1 MQNVDATQ
9 CADLSGCNSAN
20 TPVFSF
26 EGVHLVARL
35 LDVHDGDTVTV
46 AAEVYPG
53 RVCQLSLRLLGIDA
67 PEVSVPAQR
76 ERAQAARYRLVEL
89 LTGLR
94 VDPSRRL
101 TRGEMRSLLQGK
113 VHLVHV
119 KCGPNDKYGRVLGY
133 VSKDLEGDHAGNV
146 MLQEGLVNPY
156 SGGTKLTF
164 S

>member
-1 MQNVDATQ
+1 
-9 CADLSGCNSAN
+9 
-20 TPVFSF
+20 
-26 EGVHLVARL
+26 
-35 LDVHDGDTVTV
+35 
-46 AAEVYPG
+46 
-53 RVCQLSLRLLGIDA
+53 
-67 PEVSVPAQR
+67 
-76 ERAQAARYRLVEL
+76 LVEL

-133 VSKDLEGDHAGNV
+133 VSKDIEGDHAGNV

-156 SGGTKLTF
+156 SGGTKLAF